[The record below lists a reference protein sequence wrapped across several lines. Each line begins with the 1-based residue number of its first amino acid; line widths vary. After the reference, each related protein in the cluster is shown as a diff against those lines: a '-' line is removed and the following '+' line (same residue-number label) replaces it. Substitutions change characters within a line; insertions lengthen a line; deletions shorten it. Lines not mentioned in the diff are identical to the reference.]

1 MALEE
6 TGIIYTFDK
15 ARNYTDNTAFQ
26 PIACLENQPMPY
38 SDLPVTPVTQS
49 RLSQVDFDNLGFG
62 SIFSDH
68 MFSMVYENGAW
79 QNPQIMPYQA
89 LALEPGVAMLHY
101 GQTVFDGYK
110 AFRGEDGQ
118 ARIFRPERN
127 AARLHDSCQRL
138 CIPIMPV
145 DELTEL
151 MIQATRQ
158 LIELDHAWMPSAWG
172 HSLYIRPLIIA
183 TEATL
188 EVRAATSYR
197 FIIMTSPVGSYFT
210 NLQQGVSL
218 RVEDRYTRA
227 ASIGGLGAAKTAAN
241 YAASL
246 LPGAQSR
253 AKGFD
258 QVLWLDSNEH
268 RYIEEVGA
276 MNIFFK
282 IDGRVVT
289 PPLGGSILPGVV
301 RDSALTLLRDWGIAA
316 EERRI
321 SIDEIIAAFESGTL
335 EEIFGAGTAAVI
347 CPVASIGYKDST
359 YRVAATPPGKLTQ
372 RLYDELTGIQY
383 GSLEDV
389 HGWNHCIPL
398 PEARYPG
405 AKHANDGGH

>member
-1 MALEE
+1 MH
-6 TGIIYTFDK
+6 
-15 ARNYTDNTAFQ
+15 
-26 PIACLENQPMPY
+26 Y

-49 RLSQVDFDNLGFG
+49 RLAQVDFDNLGFG
-62 SIFSDH
+62 SIFADH

-79 QNPQIMPYQA
+79 QNPEIIPYQA
-89 LALEPGVAMLHY
+89 LALDPGVAMLHY

-110 AFRGEDGQ
+110 AFRGSDGQ

-127 AARLHDSCQRL
+127 AARLHDSCERL

-145 DELTEL
+145 AELSEL
-151 MIQATRQ
+151 MIQASRQ
-158 LIELDHAWMPSAWG
+158 LIELDHAWMPSQWG

-188 EVRAATSYR
+188 EVRAANSYR
-197 FIIMTSPVGSYFT
+197 FIIMTSPVGSYFA
-210 NLQQGVSL
+210 NLQQGISL

-253 AKGFD
+253 AQGFD

-268 RYIEEVGA
+268 RYVEEVGA

-282 IDGRVVT
+282 IGGTVIT

-301 RDSALTLLRDWGIAA
+301 RDSALTLLRDWGIPL

-321 SIDEIIAAFESGTL
+321 AIDEVIEASASGAL
-335 EEIFGAGTAAVI
+335 EEVFGAGTAAVI
-347 CPVASIGYKDST
+347 CPVASIGYQDQLLQTSC
-359 YRVAATPPGKLTQ
+359 TPPGELTL
-372 RLYDELTGIQY
+372 RLYQQLTGIQY
-383 GSLEDV
+383 GQLEDS
-389 HGWNHCIPL
+389 HGWNQCLPL
-398 PEARYPG
+398 PRSEATR
-405 AKHANDGGH
+405 